1 MRKPRGDR
9 QGGHSAA
16 RGRTP
21 RAMHCCAH
29 DECENHT
36 RPGEDT
42 YPLTGKGNWGLWL
55 CQRCY
60 EDELRREQCGEANR
74 NRKELGDA
82 P

>member
-1 MRKPRGDR
+1 MNKPRGDR

-16 RGRTP
+16 RGRAP
-21 RAMHCCAH
+21 RSIHACCH
-29 DECENHT
+29 EDCPSHH
-36 RPGEDT
+36 RPSEDT

-55 CQRCY
+55 CKQCY
-60 EDELRREQCGEANR
+60 ERRLRREQWGEANR